1 MRRWAMPATVLVIF
15 FGVAVG
21 LTLVPTKAHKE
32 DCHQSAIAIVTGA
45 HVPEEI
51 KHECEEAA
59 RNEMFVAAIP
69 ATAGVIATVA
79 TVTIMRRADS
89 ETGPKDE
96 GGEVAEEADRPGPGQ
111 EAAEPA

>member
-1 MRRWAMPATVLVIF
+1 MPAGVLIAF

-21 LTLVPTKAHKE
+21 LALLPTKAHKE
-32 DCHQSAIAIVTGA
+32 DCHKSAFAIVTGA

-69 ATAGVIATVA
+69 ASAGVIGTIA
-79 TVTIMRRADS
+79 TVTIMRRAD
-89 ETGPKDE
+89 DE
-96 GGEVAEEADRPGPGQ
+96 A
-111 EAAEPA
+111 